1 MPMNRGMEGEGEE
14 GEGRK
19 GYDNIEEHKSVL
31 HDTYIIKFYK
41 TNIGTDLKVKLSGQS
56 RFLHN

>member
-1 MPMNRGMEGEGEE
+1 MNRGMEGEGEG

-31 HDTYIIKFYK
+31 HDILYF
-41 TNIGTDLKVKLSGQS
+41 LKLQKECILLGMSVC
-56 RFLHN
+56 